1 MEGVR
6 RGDLVTVALPGEFG
20 KPRPA
25 LVVQSDRFEGTGMVT
40 LTSEPL
46 DAALIR
52 GSVQPALENGLRR
65 PSQVMVDMVI
75 SVKEERV
82 GARIGR
88 LEDEAMLG
96 VTRSLAVFLGLA

>member
-1 MEGVR
+1 
-6 RGDLVTVALPGEFG
+6 
-20 KPRPA
+20 
-25 LVVQSDRFEGTGMVT
+25 MVT